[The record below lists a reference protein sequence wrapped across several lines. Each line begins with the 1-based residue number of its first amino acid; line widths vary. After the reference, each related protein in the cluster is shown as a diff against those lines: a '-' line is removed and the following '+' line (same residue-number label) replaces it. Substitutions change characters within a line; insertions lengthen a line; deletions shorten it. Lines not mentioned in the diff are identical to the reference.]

1 MKLILTVVSFL
12 FVISISGQ
20 NQIDPAAV
28 GKMKEEGLKNSKVMN
43 FAFYLTDVS
52 GSRLTGSPGFM
63 RAATWAKEELTKM
76 GLVNASIEPWGDFG
90 KGWQQEK
97 CYLAI
102 TAPYYQSLIAIPRA
116 WTGSTP
122 GKKSITGEVVLVK
135 AKDSVELMQ
144 YAGKLKGKIIMQWTA
159 ATVKPSFEADGSRFS
174 DTVLERMANAK
185 LQVPAQGQGQGQGR
199 PQGGPGGGFNA
210 QRRLVELIN
219 AEQPALILTMNQR
232 GNDGTVF
239 VSSGGSFAKDAAI
252 APASVALSSDD
263 YLRLQR
269 MLEAGTPV
277 TVEADVKTQFFV
289 DDLKG
294 YNVVAEIPGTD
305 PLLKDELVMLGGH
318 LDSWHGATGAT
329 DNAAGCSVM
338 MEAIRILQAS
348 GLKPRRTIRI
358 ALWGG
363 EEQGLIGSRNYV
375 TNHFTDSIARSKVS
389 AYYNLDNGTGKIRGI
404 YLQSNPN
411 VKDLFSAWL
420 EPFNEMGAKT
430 VTISNTGGTDHQSFD
445 RLGIP
450 GFQFIQDPIEYDTRT
465 HHTNMDTY
473 DHLIADDLKQASVI
487 IASFVY
493 HTAQRDEK
501 IPRKAATGQ
510 RGF

>member
-1 MKLILTVVSFL
+1 MKLILTLVSLLFV
-12 FVISISGQ
+12 FVISGQ
-20 NQIDPAAV
+20 DKTDPTAV
-28 GKMKEEGLKNSKVMN
+28 GKFKEEGLKNSKVMN

-63 RAATWAKEELTKM
+63 RAATWAKEELTRM

-97 CYLAI
+97 CYLAM

-122 GKKSITGEVVLVK
+122 GKKPITGEVVLVK

-159 ATVKPSFEADGSRFS
+159 ATIKPSFAPDGTRFADS
-174 DTVLERMANAK
+174 VLERMANAK
-185 LQVPAQGQGQGQGR
+185 LQLPAQGQGQGR

-210 QRRLVELIN
+210 QRRLAELIN

-263 YLRLQR
+263 FLRLQR

-277 TVEADVKTQFFV
+277 TLEADVKTQFFTE
-289 DDLKG
+289 DFKG

-338 MEAIRILQAS
+338 MEAIRIIQAS

-375 TNHFTDSIARSKVS
+375 ANHFTDSIARSKVS

-411 VKDLFSAWL
+411 VKDLFSSWL

-445 RLGIP
+445 RMGIP

-473 DHLIADDLKQASVI
+473 DHLIADDLKQAAVI

-501 IPRKAATGQ
+501 IPRKAVAGQ

>member
-1 MKLILTVVSFL
+1 MKRLLTILVSLFLIA
-12 FVISISGQ
+12 VINAQ
-20 NQIDPAAV
+20 EKADMAAV
-28 GKMKEEGLKNSKVMN
+28 TRIKDEGLKNSKVMN
-43 FAFYLTDVS
+43 FAFHLTDVS
-52 GSRLTGSPGFM
+52 GSRLTGSPGYM
-63 RAATWAKEELTKM
+63 RAATWAKEELTKI
-76 GLVNASIEPWGDFG
+76 GLVNAELEPWGDFG

-97 CYLAI
+97 CYVAM
-102 TAPYYQSLIAIPRA
+102 TAPYYQSLIAVPRA

-122 GKKSITGEVVLVK
+122 GKKSIKGEVILIK
-135 AKDSVELMQ
+135 AKDTVELLK
-144 YAGKLKGKIIMQWTA
+144 YTGNLKGKIVMQWSTA
-159 ATVKPSFEADGSRFS
+159 TLKPSFEADGNRFADS
-174 DTVLERMANAK
+174 TLARMANAK
-185 LQVPAQGQGQGQGR
+185 LQPPTQGQGQGR
-199 PQGGPGGGFNA
+199 PQGQQGGGVSN
-210 QRRLVELIN
+210 QRRMTEMIN
-219 AEQPALILTMNQR
+219 AEQPALILVMNQR
-232 GNDGTVF
+232 GTDGTIF

-263 YLRLQR
+263 FLRLQR
-269 MLEAGTPV
+269 MLEAGTAV
-277 TVEADVKTQFFV
+277 TLEADVKTKFFT

-305 PLLKDELVMLGGH
+305 PILKEEVVMLGGH

-338 MEAIRILQAS
+338 MEVVRILQSA

-375 TNHFTDSIARSKVS
+375 ANHFKDSIARSKVS

-411 VKDLFSAWL
+411 VKDLFMAWL
-420 EPFNEMGAKT
+420 EPFHDMGAKT

-445 RLGIP
+445 RAGIP
-450 GFQFIQDPIEYDTRT
+450 GFQFIQDEIEYNTRT

-473 DHLIADDLKQASVI
+473 DHLVADDLKQASVI

-501 IPRKAATGQ
+501 LPGKTATAPRA
-510 RGF
+510 F